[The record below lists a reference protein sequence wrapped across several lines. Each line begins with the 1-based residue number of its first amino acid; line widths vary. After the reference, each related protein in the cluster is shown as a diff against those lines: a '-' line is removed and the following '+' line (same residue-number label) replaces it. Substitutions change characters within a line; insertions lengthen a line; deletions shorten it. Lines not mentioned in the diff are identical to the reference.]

1 MIVML
6 YTHLYS
12 STIHLTVTIAL
23 VVCSIFS
30 GFSRYGGVI
39 MFFFDWADLPLLS
52 AKAFKYL
59 SLDPKD
65 CYTYMANRLF
75 ELFAL
80 TYFLTRNVMF
90 NFVVYIACRDL
101 PARASG
107 RTAKILLVMLAA
119 IQTFW
124 LTLLIKAVKKQIANG
139 GNVEDIREDKKK
151 LE

>member
-1 MIVML
+1 
-6 YTHLYS
+6 
-12 STIHLTVTIAL
+12 
-23 VVCSIFS
+23 
-30 GFSRYGGVI
+30 
-39 MFFFDWADLPLLS
+39 MFFFDWADLPLQS

-65 CYTYMANRLF
+65 FYNYVASRLF
-75 ELFAL
+75 ELFAI

-90 NFVVYIACRDL
+90 NFVVYTAVKDL
-101 PARASG
+101 RASTSG
-107 RTAKILLVMLAA
+107 QIGKTLLVMLAA

-124 LTLLIKAVKKQIANG
+124 LTLLVKAVKKQIANG

>member
-1 MIVML
+1 
-6 YTHLYS
+6 
-12 STIHLTVTIAL
+12 
-23 VVCSIFS
+23 
-30 GFSRYGGVI
+30 
-39 MFFFDWADLPLLS
+39 MFFFDWADLPLQS

-65 CYTYMANRLF
+65 FYNYVANRLF
-75 ELFAL
+75 ELFAI
-80 TYFLTRNVMF
+80 TYFMTRNIMF
-90 NFVVYIACRDL
+90 NFVVYTAVKDL
-101 PARASG
+101 RASTSG
-107 RTAKILLVMLAA
+107 HIGKILLVMLAA